1 MTLDLDMPAR
11 RKTGISGAQN
21 AGSRGEASRSPVSG
35 SLPPCPVIRTPRLT
49 LRPHVLSDAPAI
61 TASLTDFAV
70 VRMLLRV
77 PQPYHPGDAREWL
90 ETQARSGTAWHAAI
104 TETDD
109 RHIGMVSIETL
120 RNGWHLGYWLNR
132 QAWGRGIM
140 SEAASALTAAFFRQR
155 PDSTLLSGVFA
166 DNTASLKVQAKLGF
180 TISGIADVYVPARG
194 ATVNRIETRLT
205 REGFAPAL

>member
-1 MTLDLDMPAR
+1 M
-11 RKTGISGAQN
+11 SGAK
-21 AGSRGEASRSPVSG
+21 SPDRKSQASG

-49 LRPHVLSDAPAI
+49 LRPHLLSDAEAV
-61 TASLTDFAV
+61 TASLTDFGVA
-70 VRMLLRV
+70 RMLLRV
-77 PQPYHPGDAREWL
+77 PQPYHLGDAREWL
-90 ETQARSGTAWHAAI
+90 ETEANAGTAWNAAI

-109 RHIGMVSIETL
+109 AHIGVVSIEKL

-140 SEAASALTAAFFRQR
+140 SEAAWALVAAFFRQR
-155 PDSTLLSGVFA
+155 PDSTVLSGVFA

-180 TISGIADVYVPARG
+180 AISGIADVYVPARG

-205 REGFAPAL
+205 RDAFAPATE